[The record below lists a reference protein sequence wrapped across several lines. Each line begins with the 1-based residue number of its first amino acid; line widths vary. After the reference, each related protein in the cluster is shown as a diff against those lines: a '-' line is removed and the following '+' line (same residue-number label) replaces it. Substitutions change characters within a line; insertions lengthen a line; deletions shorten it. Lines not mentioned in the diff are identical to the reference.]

1 MIEAVEFANLGP
13 FRGKHSISLPEGI
26 ISIEGRYTEAVDK
39 SNRSGK
45 SFFMSDL
52 LRFAF
57 YGKHRYAQG
66 SKLLHRG
73 ADPKKD
79 EFYASYLLSLD
90 DHPEFV
96 VRRMYDRMG
105 GRFTLDLPSFDP
117 SITSQL
123 KAAEL
128 QSLLCSTIGC
138 EYEQAAMS
146 WLVMQD
152 QASGIMSLDVNSRKS
167 FFLNLFSPVVYP
179 WESYY
184 AEASARFRAISGRVS
199 EQEARYQMLQQQRQ
213 ELDPAKIKQLI
224 VELHKAQVRLEEQ
237 KEHIAVEK
245 SKVAA
250 MMQPEHLEQVRQE
263 LAAVSAAVTAAYGVL
278 SAAKRHVQ
286 GLESEVKKCAAAMD
300 ALSTL
305 TVQYDELAST
315 YSVDMFFAVKADH
328 AALNTE
334 LIKKSTMLQGF
345 LERIADIDAFK
356 NANSICPVS
365 GTPCTTGVVIVGQ
378 REQLVT
384 QAAGLEQEIKVI
396 EIKHQKTKA
405 TLASLES
412 RSQQLAALDKEIKGY
427 ERVVQDSE
435 YAGALL
441 AEAHENVSV
450 QEQEYRR
457 LQEKK
462 EALKK
467 EELKLMD
474 TDVLQFRKQIKQLDD
489 QYLAA
494 SGELRATQ
502 QAITNAEADL
512 KGIARIEAEIKAIEV
527 ELQTQA
533 NRLQVLKSLQPALSK
548 DGIPFFGL
556 LTSISEFEYEVN
568 KALTQ
573 LGTDIQVEVI
583 PYTTL
588 TTYEP
593 ICAACGYDFP
603 SQTTACPVCG
613 ARRMK
618 KRKETLDI
626 QFKGSTYNVDF
637 SEDSGGGKLLVSL
650 AIRLA
655 LFSVFRDRG
664 LMQGIDFWVLDEV
677 FSPLDTSAKTSMLRL
692 LDDLRD
698 TYGFKQLFVISH
710 TDLSDV
716 LPPVVVVERNE
727 EEQYSRLVV

>member
-1 MIEAVEFANLGP
+1 MIEAVEFCNLGP
-13 FRGKHSISLPEGI
+13 FRGVQSISLPEGI
-26 ISIEGRYTEAVDK
+26 ISIEGRYVDAVDK

-57 YGKHRYAQG
+57 YGKHRYTQG

-73 ADPKKD
+73 ADTKHD
-79 EFYASYLLSLD
+79 DFYAAYLLSLE
-90 DHPEFV
+90 DHPEFL
-96 VRRMYDRMG
+96 VRRTYDRMG
-105 GRFTLDLPSFDP
+105 GRFTLDLPTFDP
-117 SITSQL
+117 SVTSQL
-123 KAAEL
+123 KATEL

-152 QASGIMSLDVNSRKS
+152 QAAGIMSLDVNTRKS
-167 FFLNLFSPVVYP
+167 FFLNLFSPVIYP
-179 WESYY
+179 WDSYY
-184 AEASARFRAISGRVS
+184 AEASARCRTLGSRIS
-199 EQEARYQMLQQQRQ
+199 EQEARCQMLQQQRQ
-213 ELDPAKIKQLI
+213 ALDPIKLKAFL
-224 VELHKAQVRLEEQ
+224 VELHKAQQRLEQQ
-237 KEHIAVEK
+237 KEELAIEK

-250 MMQPEHLEQVRQE
+250 MMCPEHLEQVRQE
-263 LAAVSAAVTAAYGVL
+263 LAAITSATTSAYGIL
-278 SAAKRHVQ
+278 SATKRHLQ
-286 GLESEVKKCAAAMD
+286 GLEAAAQKYHESAD
-300 ALSTL
+300 VITGL
-305 TVQYDELAST
+305 VEKYDEIAST
-315 YSVDMFFAVKADH
+315 YSVDAFLAIKHEYTSLSNDI
-328 AALNTE
+328 
-334 LIKKSTMLQGF
+334 IKKNTYLQGL
-345 LERIADIDAFK
+345 LERISDIDSFQ
-356 NANSICPVS
+356 NTDSICPVS
-365 GTPCTTGVVIVGQ
+365 GSACPTGVVILGQ

-384 QAAGLEQEIKVI
+384 QAAGLEQEIKLL
-396 EIKHQKTKA
+396 ELQQQKLNA
-405 TLASLES
+405 QIIYLED
-412 RSQQLAALDKEIKGY
+412 RSQKLAVLDKEIKGH
-427 ERVVQDSE
+427 EQIMQSNE
-435 YAGALL
+435 YADALIL
-441 AEAHENVSV
+441 DAKSTVIV

-467 EELKLMD
+467 EELQLMD
-474 TDVLQFRKQIKQLDD
+474 TDLLQFRKKLKTLDEA
-489 QYLAA
+489 YLSVA
-494 SGELRATQ
+494 GELRATQ

-512 KGIARIEAEIKAIEV
+512 KGIVRIEAEITAIES
-527 ELQTQA
+527 ELQLQA
-533 NRLQVLKSLQPALSK
+533 NRLQVLRSLQPALSK

-556 LTSISEFEYEVN
+556 LTSIAEFEYEVN

-583 PYTTL
+583 PYSTL

-593 ICAACGYDFP
+593 MCVACGYDFP
-603 SQTTACPVCG
+603 SQITTCPVCG
-613 ARRMK
+613 ARRTK
-618 KRKETLDI
+618 KKKETLDI
-626 QFKGSTYNVDF
+626 QFKGSAYNVDF

-716 LPPVVVVERNE
+716 LPPAVVVERNE
-727 EEQYSRLVV
+727 DEQCSRLVI